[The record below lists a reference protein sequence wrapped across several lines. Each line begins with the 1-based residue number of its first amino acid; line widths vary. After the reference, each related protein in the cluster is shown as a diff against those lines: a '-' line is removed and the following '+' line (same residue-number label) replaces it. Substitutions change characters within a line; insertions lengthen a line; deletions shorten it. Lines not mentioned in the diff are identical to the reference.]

1 MYDSKKHSTT
11 KGEKMDRQ
19 ALLEQL
25 GVEEI
30 QRLMAEV
37 IKDMVKKERL
47 TPDEL
52 QEEYGISIHAQNRM
66 RMERKIPYSKI
77 GKHIRYKRAE
87 IEKWL
92 EDHKVEMI
100 NR

>member
-1 MYDSKKHSTT
+1 MNKA
-11 KGEKMDRQ
+11 E
-19 ALLEQL
+19 LLSQL
-25 GVEEI
+25 SAEEI

-37 IKDMVKKERL
+37 IKDMVKKEWL

-77 GKHIRYKRAE
+77 GKHVRYKRSD

-92 EDHKVEMI
+92 EEHKIEMI
-100 NR
+100 GR

>member
-1 MYDSKKHSTT
+1 MNKV
-11 KGEKMDRQ
+11 E
-19 ALLEQL
+19 LLSQL
-25 GVEEI
+25 SAEEI

-37 IKDMVKKERL
+37 IKDMVKKEWL

-66 RMERKIPYSKI
+66 RMERRIPYSKI
-77 GKHIRYKRAE
+77 GKHVRYKRSD

-92 EDHKVEMI
+92 EDHKIEMI
-100 NR
+100 GR

>member
-1 MYDSKKHSTT
+1 MNKA
-11 KGEKMDRQ
+11 E
-19 ALLEQL
+19 LLSQL
-25 GVEEI
+25 SAEEI

-37 IKDMVKKERL
+37 IKDMVKKEWL

-66 RMERKIPYSKI
+66 RMERRIPYSKI
-77 GKHIRYKRAE
+77 GKHVRYKRSD

-92 EDHKVEMI
+92 EEHKIEMI
-100 NR
+100 GR

>member
-1 MYDSKKHSTT
+1 MNKT
-11 KGEKMDRQ
+11 E
-19 ALLEQL
+19 LLSQL
-25 GVEEI
+25 SAEEI

-37 IKDMVKKERL
+37 IKDMVKKEWL

-66 RMERKIPYSKI
+66 RMRKIPYSKI
-77 GKHIRYKRAE
+77 GKHVRYKRSD

-92 EDHKVEMI
+92 EEHKIEMI
-100 NR
+100 GK

>member
-1 MYDSKKHSTT
+1 MNKT
-11 KGEKMDRQ
+11 E
-19 ALLEQL
+19 LLSQL
-25 GVEEI
+25 SAEEI

-37 IKDMVKKERL
+37 IKDMVKKEWL

-66 RMERKIPYSKI
+66 RMERRIPYSKI
-77 GKHIRYKRAE
+77 GKHVRYKRSD

-92 EDHKVEMI
+92 EDHKIEMI
-100 NR
+100 GR